1 MTHSPAVPKRV
12 ARVLAEALPFIQ
24 RFAGATFV
32 IKYGGNAM
40 VERELTRSFAR
51 DIVLL
56 KCVGMNPVVVHGG
69 GPQIGE
75 WLTRIGKK
83 SEFVGGMRVTDEETM
98 EVVEMVLGGLVNKAI
113 VSHINQAGGRAVG
126 LTGKDGN
133 LLTARKL
140 LMPAEPSGDGDGAGA
155 GTETGGKGERPGTGG
170 HRTGGHRTGDGGN
183 GDGGNGN
190 GDGNGGM
197 LDIGLVGEV
206 AEVDTTLLDHLVAG
220 DCIPVIAPDRVL
232 PRRRRLQHQLRSRG
246 RQGRGGDAGREAHPP
261 YQHPGAPRRER
272 SHGERDEPRPGGRDA
287 GRGHHLGG
295 HVAQGPVRAR
305 RGPGGVAAATIADG
319 RVEHATLLE
328 VFTEAGSGTMIR
340 PADRPRSRGSRC
352 LTSRADRE
360 HDPPIAS
367 IGKEPIVDPNTL
379 TVIAVGIAVSGLIL
393 RLGYRMDR
401 RIDRVEDRVD
411 KLSDQFGQQIGEL
424 RERMARLEGLLEGLR
439 EAVSGRSTPR

>member
-1 MTHSPAVPKRV
+1 MTHPPAVPKRV
-12 ARVLAEALPFIQ
+12 ARVLAEALPYIQ

-140 LMPAEPSGDGDGAGA
+140 LMPAEP
-155 GTETGGKGERPGTGG
+155 TGGGG
-170 HRTGGHRTGDGGN
+170 DA
-183 GDGGNGN
+183 DENGN
-190 GDGNGGM
+190 SNDNGNGGM

-220 DCIPVIAPDRVL
+220 DCIPVIAPIGFSPEGTGYNINSDLVAGKVAEAMRAAKLILLTNTPGLLDENGVTVSEMNLAEATAMRAAGTISGGML
-232 PRRRRLQHQLRSRG
+232 PKVQCAL
-246 RQGRGGDAGREAHPP
+246 DA
-261 YQHPGAPRRER
+261 
-272 SHGERDEPRPGGRDA
+272 
-287 GRGHHLGG
+287 
-295 HVAQGPVRAR
+295 VR
-305 RGPGGVAAATIADG
+305 GGVAAATIADG
-319 RVEHATLLE
+319 RVAHATLLE

-340 PADRPRSRGSRC
+340 PG
-352 LTSRADRE
+352 
-360 HDPPIAS
+360 
-367 IGKEPIVDPNTL
+367 
-379 TVIAVGIAVSGLIL
+379 
-393 RLGYRMDR
+393 
-401 RIDRVEDRVD
+401 
-411 KLSDQFGQQIGEL
+411 
-424 RERMARLEGLLEGLR
+424 
-439 EAVSGRSTPR
+439 

>member
-140 LMPAEPSGDGDGAGA
+140 LMPAEPSGGGGDAD
-155 GTETGGKGERPGTGG
+155 E
-170 HRTGGHRTGDGGN
+170 
-183 GDGGNGN
+183 NGN
-190 GDGNGGM
+190 SNDNGNGGM

-220 DCIPVIAPDRVL
+220 DCIPVIAPIGFSPDGTGYNINSDLVAGKVAEAMRAAKLILLTNTPGLLDENGATVSEMNLDEATAMRAAGTISGGML
-232 PRRRRLQHQLRSRG
+232 PKVQCAL
-246 RQGRGGDAGREAHPP
+246 DA
-261 YQHPGAPRRER
+261 
-272 SHGERDEPRPGGRDA
+272 
-287 GRGHHLGG
+287 
-295 HVAQGPVRAR
+295 VR
-305 RGPGGVAAATIADG
+305 GGVAAATIADG
-319 RVEHATLLE
+319 RVAHATLLE

-340 PADRPRSRGSRC
+340 PG
-352 LTSRADRE
+352 
-360 HDPPIAS
+360 
-367 IGKEPIVDPNTL
+367 
-379 TVIAVGIAVSGLIL
+379 
-393 RLGYRMDR
+393 
-401 RIDRVEDRVD
+401 
-411 KLSDQFGQQIGEL
+411 
-424 RERMARLEGLLEGLR
+424 
-439 EAVSGRSTPR
+439 

>member
-40 VERELTRSFAR
+40 VEQELTRSFAR

-140 LMPAEPSGDGDGAGA
+140 LMPAEPSGGGAGDGPGADGDA
-155 GTETGGKGERPGTGG
+155 
-170 HRTGGHRTGDGGN
+170 DGN
-183 GDGGNGN
+183 
-190 GDGNGGM
+190 GNGGM

-220 DCIPVIAPDRVL
+220 DCIPVIAPIGFSPEGTGYNINSDLVAGKVAEAMRAAKLILLTNTAGLLDENGATVSEMNLAEATAMRAAGTISGGML
-232 PRRRRLQHQLRSRG
+232 PKIQCAL
-246 RQGRGGDAGREAHPP
+246 DA
-261 YQHPGAPRRER
+261 
-272 SHGERDEPRPGGRDA
+272 
-287 GRGHHLGG
+287 
-295 HVAQGPVRAR
+295 VR
-305 RGPGGVAAATIADG
+305 GGVAAATIADG
-319 RVEHATLLE
+319 RVAHATLLE

-340 PADRPRSRGSRC
+340 PG
-352 LTSRADRE
+352 
-360 HDPPIAS
+360 
-367 IGKEPIVDPNTL
+367 
-379 TVIAVGIAVSGLIL
+379 
-393 RLGYRMDR
+393 
-401 RIDRVEDRVD
+401 
-411 KLSDQFGQQIGEL
+411 
-424 RERMARLEGLLEGLR
+424 
-439 EAVSGRSTPR
+439 

>member
-40 VERELTRSFAR
+40 VEREITRSFAR

-126 LTGKDGN
+126 LTGKDAN

-140 LMPAEPSGDGDGAGA
+140 LMPAEPSGGGPGDGPGADGDA
-155 GTETGGKGERPGTGG
+155 
-170 HRTGGHRTGDGGN
+170 D
-183 GDGGNGN
+183 GNGN
-190 GDGNGGM
+190 GNGNGGM

-220 DCIPVIAPDRVL
+220 DCIPVIAPIGFSPDGTGYNINSDLVAGKVAEAMRAAKLILLTNTPGLLDENGATVSEMNLDEATAMRAAGTISGGML
-232 PRRRRLQHQLRSRG
+232 PKVQCAL
-246 RQGRGGDAGREAHPP
+246 DA
-261 YQHPGAPRRER
+261 
-272 SHGERDEPRPGGRDA
+272 
-287 GRGHHLGG
+287 
-295 HVAQGPVRAR
+295 VR
-305 RGPGGVAAATIADG
+305 GGVAAATIADG
-319 RVEHATLLE
+319 RVAHATLLE

-340 PADRPRSRGSRC
+340 PG
-352 LTSRADRE
+352 
-360 HDPPIAS
+360 
-367 IGKEPIVDPNTL
+367 
-379 TVIAVGIAVSGLIL
+379 
-393 RLGYRMDR
+393 
-401 RIDRVEDRVD
+401 
-411 KLSDQFGQQIGEL
+411 
-424 RERMARLEGLLEGLR
+424 
-439 EAVSGRSTPR
+439 

>member
-32 IKYGGNAM
+32 VKYGGNAM

-140 LMPAEPSGDGDGAGA
+140 LMPAEPSGGGPDADGDA
-155 GTETGGKGERPGTGG
+155 
-170 HRTGGHRTGDGGN
+170 
-183 GDGGNGN
+183 GGNGN
-190 GDGNGGM
+190 GNGNSNGNAEM

-220 DCIPVIAPDRVL
+220 DCIPVIAPIGFSAEGTGYNINSDLVAGKVAEAMRAAKLILLTNTPGLLDENGATVSEMNLAEATAMRVAGTISGGML
-232 PRRRRLQHQLRSRG
+232 PKVQCAL
-246 RQGRGGDAGREAHPP
+246 DA
-261 YQHPGAPRRER
+261 
-272 SHGERDEPRPGGRDA
+272 
-287 GRGHHLGG
+287 
-295 HVAQGPVRAR
+295 VR
-305 RGPGGVAAATIADG
+305 GGVAAATIADG
-319 RVEHATLLE
+319 RVAHATLLE

-340 PADRPRSRGSRC
+340 PG
-352 LTSRADRE
+352 
-360 HDPPIAS
+360 
-367 IGKEPIVDPNTL
+367 
-379 TVIAVGIAVSGLIL
+379 
-393 RLGYRMDR
+393 
-401 RIDRVEDRVD
+401 
-411 KLSDQFGQQIGEL
+411 
-424 RERMARLEGLLEGLR
+424 
-439 EAVSGRSTPR
+439 

>member
-1 MTHSPAVPKRV
+1 MTQSTAVPKRV

-40 VERELTRSFAR
+40 VEQELTRSFAR

-140 LMPAEPSGDGDGAGA
+140 LMPAEPSGGGGGAGDRS
-155 GTETGGKGERPGTGG
+155 GTN
-170 HRTGGHRTGDGGN
+170 GDAGGN
-183 GDGGNGN
+183 
-190 GDGNGGM
+190 GNGGM

-220 DCIPVIAPDRVL
+220 DCIPVIAPIGFSPEGTGYNINSDLVAGKVAEAMRAAKLILLTNTAGLLDENGATVSEMNLAEATAMRAAGTISGGML
-232 PRRRRLQHQLRSRG
+232 PKVQCAL
-246 RQGRGGDAGREAHPP
+246 DA
-261 YQHPGAPRRER
+261 
-272 SHGERDEPRPGGRDA
+272 
-287 GRGHHLGG
+287 
-295 HVAQGPVRAR
+295 VR
-305 RGPGGVAAATIADG
+305 GGVAAATIADG
-319 RVEHATLLE
+319 RVAHATLLE

-340 PADRPRSRGSRC
+340 PD
-352 LTSRADRE
+352 
-360 HDPPIAS
+360 
-367 IGKEPIVDPNTL
+367 
-379 TVIAVGIAVSGLIL
+379 
-393 RLGYRMDR
+393 
-401 RIDRVEDRVD
+401 
-411 KLSDQFGQQIGEL
+411 
-424 RERMARLEGLLEGLR
+424 
-439 EAVSGRSTPR
+439 

>member
-1 MTHSPAVPKRV
+1 MTQSPPVPKRV

-40 VERELTRSFAR
+40 VEQELTRSFAR

-133 LLTARKL
+133 LLVARKL
-140 LMPAEPSGDGDGAGA
+140 LMPAEPSGDGEGTGA
-155 GTETGGKGERPGTGG
+155 GGKGERPGTGG
-170 HRTGGHRTGDGGN
+170 DRTADA
-183 GDGGNGN
+183 DGNGN
-190 GDGNGGM
+190 GNGGM

-220 DCIPVIAPDRVL
+220 DCIPVIAPIGFAPDGAGYNINSDLVAGKVAEAMRAAKLILLTNTPGLLDENGATVSEMNLAQAAAMRAAGTISGGML
-232 PRRRRLQHQLRSRG
+232 PKVQCAL
-246 RQGRGGDAGREAHPP
+246 DA
-261 YQHPGAPRRER
+261 
-272 SHGERDEPRPGGRDA
+272 
-287 GRGHHLGG
+287 
-295 HVAQGPVRAR
+295 VR
-305 RGPGGVAAATIADG
+305 GGVATATIADG

-340 PADRPRSRGSRC
+340 PG
-352 LTSRADRE
+352 
-360 HDPPIAS
+360 
-367 IGKEPIVDPNTL
+367 
-379 TVIAVGIAVSGLIL
+379 
-393 RLGYRMDR
+393 
-401 RIDRVEDRVD
+401 
-411 KLSDQFGQQIGEL
+411 
-424 RERMARLEGLLEGLR
+424 
-439 EAVSGRSTPR
+439 

>member
-24 RFAGATFV
+24 RFAGASFV

-75 WLTRIGKK
+75 WLKRIGKK

-140 LMPAEPSGDGDGAGA
+140 LMPAEPSGDG
-155 GTETGGKGERPGTGG
+155 GGSGERPG
-170 HRTGGHRTGDGGN
+170 GDGG
-183 GDGGNGN
+183 GRSVADAAP
-190 GDGNGGM
+190 DGNGEM

-220 DCIPVIAPDRVL
+220 DCIPVIAPIGFSPDGTGYNINSDLVAGKVAEAMRAAKLILLTNTPGLLDENGATVSEMNLAQASAMRAAGTISGGML
-232 PRRRRLQHQLRSRG
+232 PKVQCAL
-246 RQGRGGDAGREAHPP
+246 DA
-261 YQHPGAPRRER
+261 
-272 SHGERDEPRPGGRDA
+272 
-287 GRGHHLGG
+287 
-295 HVAQGPVRAR
+295 VR
-305 RGPGGVAAATIADG
+305 GGVAAATIADG

-340 PADRPRSRGSRC
+340 PG
-352 LTSRADRE
+352 
-360 HDPPIAS
+360 
-367 IGKEPIVDPNTL
+367 
-379 TVIAVGIAVSGLIL
+379 
-393 RLGYRMDR
+393 
-401 RIDRVEDRVD
+401 
-411 KLSDQFGQQIGEL
+411 
-424 RERMARLEGLLEGLR
+424 
-439 EAVSGRSTPR
+439 

>member
-40 VERELTRSFAR
+40 VERDLTRSFAR

-140 LMPAEPSGDGDGAGA
+140 LMPAEPSG
-155 GTETGGKGERPGTGG
+155 GG
-170 HRTGGHRTGDGGN
+170 GDGGGGA
-183 GDGGNGN
+183 GDGPGVGGDAGGNGN
-190 GDGNGGM
+190 DNGGM

-220 DCIPVIAPDRVL
+220 DCIPVIAPIGFSPEGTGYNINSDLVAGKVAEAMRAAKLILLTNTPGLLDENGATVSEMNLAEATAMRAAGTISGGML
-232 PRRRRLQHQLRSRG
+232 PKVRCAL
-246 RQGRGGDAGREAHPP
+246 DA
-261 YQHPGAPRRER
+261 
-272 SHGERDEPRPGGRDA
+272 
-287 GRGHHLGG
+287 
-295 HVAQGPVRAR
+295 VR
-305 RGPGGVAAATIADG
+305 GGVAAATIADG
-319 RVEHATLLE
+319 RVAHATLLE

-340 PADRPRSRGSRC
+340 PD
-352 LTSRADRE
+352 
-360 HDPPIAS
+360 
-367 IGKEPIVDPNTL
+367 
-379 TVIAVGIAVSGLIL
+379 
-393 RLGYRMDR
+393 
-401 RIDRVEDRVD
+401 
-411 KLSDQFGQQIGEL
+411 
-424 RERMARLEGLLEGLR
+424 
-439 EAVSGRSTPR
+439 

>member
-24 RFAGATFV
+24 RFAGAAFV

-40 VERELTRSFAR
+40 VEQELTRSFAR

-75 WLTRIGKK
+75 WLARIGKK

-140 LMPAEPSGDGDGAGA
+140 LMPAEPSGVGSGSSGGAGDGPGA
-155 GTETGGKGERPGTGG
+155 
-170 HRTGGHRTGDGGN
+170 D
-183 GDGGNGN
+183 DDADGNGN
-190 GDGNGGM
+190 GNGGM

-220 DCIPVIAPDRVL
+220 DCIPVIAPIGFSPDGTGYNINSDLVAGKVAEAMRAAKLILLTNTPGLLDENGATVSEMNLAEATAMRAAGIISGGML
-232 PRRRRLQHQLRSRG
+232 PKVQCAL
-246 RQGRGGDAGREAHPP
+246 DA
-261 YQHPGAPRRER
+261 
-272 SHGERDEPRPGGRDA
+272 
-287 GRGHHLGG
+287 
-295 HVAQGPVRAR
+295 VR
-305 RGPGGVAAATIADG
+305 GGVASATIADG
-319 RVEHATLLE
+319 RVAHATLLE

-340 PADRPRSRGSRC
+340 PG
-352 LTSRADRE
+352 
-360 HDPPIAS
+360 
-367 IGKEPIVDPNTL
+367 
-379 TVIAVGIAVSGLIL
+379 
-393 RLGYRMDR
+393 
-401 RIDRVEDRVD
+401 
-411 KLSDQFGQQIGEL
+411 
-424 RERMARLEGLLEGLR
+424 
-439 EAVSGRSTPR
+439 

>member
-1 MTHSPAVPKRV
+1 MTQSPAVPKRV

-40 VERELTRSFAR
+40 VEQDLTRSFAR

-75 WLTRIGKK
+75 WLKRIGKT

-140 LMPAEPSGDGDGAGA
+140 LMPAEPSGDGGRGD
-155 GTETGGKGERPGTGG
+155 RPGVRAGG
-170 HRTGGHRTGDGGN
+170 GDGPEADATGN
-183 GDGGNGN
+183 RE
-190 GDGNGGM
+190 M
-197 LDIGLVGEV
+197 LDLGLVGEV

-220 DCIPVIAPDRVL
+220 DCIPVIAPIGFSPD
-232 PRRRRLQHQLRSRG
+232 
-246 RQGRGGDAGREAHPP
+246 GRGYNINSDLVAGKVAEAMRAAKLILLTNTPGLLDENGDTVSEMNLAQAAAMRTSGTI
-261 YQHPGAPRRER
+261 
-272 SHGERDEPRPGGRDA
+272 SGGMLPKVRCALDA
-287 GRGHHLGG
+287 
-295 HVAQGPVRAR
+295 VR
-305 RGPGGVAAATIADG
+305 GGVAAATIADG

-340 PADRPRSRGSRC
+340 PG
-352 LTSRADRE
+352 
-360 HDPPIAS
+360 
-367 IGKEPIVDPNTL
+367 
-379 TVIAVGIAVSGLIL
+379 
-393 RLGYRMDR
+393 
-401 RIDRVEDRVD
+401 
-411 KLSDQFGQQIGEL
+411 
-424 RERMARLEGLLEGLR
+424 
-439 EAVSGRSTPR
+439 

>member
-140 LMPAEPSGDGDGAGA
+140 LMPAEPSG
-155 GTETGGKGERPGTGG
+155 EGG
-170 HRTGGHRTGDGGN
+170 GDGGGA
-183 GDGGNGN
+183 GDAPGNGN
-190 GDGNGGM
+190 GNSGM

-220 DCIPVIAPDRVL
+220 DCIPVIAPIGFSPEGTGYNINSDLVAGKVAEAMRAAKLILLTNTPGLLDENGATVSEMNLAEATAMRAAGTISGGML
-232 PRRRRLQHQLRSRG
+232 PKVQCAL
-246 RQGRGGDAGREAHPP
+246 DA
-261 YQHPGAPRRER
+261 
-272 SHGERDEPRPGGRDA
+272 
-287 GRGHHLGG
+287 
-295 HVAQGPVRAR
+295 VR
-305 RGPGGVAAATIADG
+305 GGVAAATIADG
-319 RVEHATLLE
+319 RVAHATLLE

-340 PADRPRSRGSRC
+340 PD
-352 LTSRADRE
+352 
-360 HDPPIAS
+360 
-367 IGKEPIVDPNTL
+367 
-379 TVIAVGIAVSGLIL
+379 
-393 RLGYRMDR
+393 
-401 RIDRVEDRVD
+401 
-411 KLSDQFGQQIGEL
+411 
-424 RERMARLEGLLEGLR
+424 
-439 EAVSGRSTPR
+439 

>member
-1 MTHSPAVPKRV
+1 MTQSTAVPKRV

-24 RFAGATFV
+24 RFAGAAFV

-75 WLTRIGKK
+75 WLARIGKK

-140 LMPAEPSGDGDGAGA
+140 LVPAEPSVDGGGGDRPATRAGGGDGPEAD
-155 GTETGGKGERPGTGG
+155 E
-170 HRTGGHRTGDGGN
+170 
-183 GDGGNGN
+183 NGN
-190 GDGNGGM
+190 GEM
-197 LDIGLVGEV
+197 LDLGLVGEV

-220 DCIPVIAPDRVL
+220 DCIPVIAPIGFSPD
-232 PRRRRLQHQLRSRG
+232 
-246 RQGRGGDAGREAHPP
+246 GRGYNINSDLVAGKVAEAMRAAKLILLTNTPGLLDENGATVSEMNLAQAAAMRTSGTISGGMLPKVQCALDA
-261 YQHPGAPRRER
+261 
-272 SHGERDEPRPGGRDA
+272 
-287 GRGHHLGG
+287 
-295 HVAQGPVRAR
+295 VR
-305 RGPGGVAAATIADG
+305 GGVAAATIADG
-319 RVEHATLLE
+319 RVQHATLLE

-340 PADRPRSRGSRC
+340 PG
-352 LTSRADRE
+352 
-360 HDPPIAS
+360 
-367 IGKEPIVDPNTL
+367 
-379 TVIAVGIAVSGLIL
+379 
-393 RLGYRMDR
+393 
-401 RIDRVEDRVD
+401 
-411 KLSDQFGQQIGEL
+411 
-424 RERMARLEGLLEGLR
+424 
-439 EAVSGRSTPR
+439 

>member
-24 RFAGATFV
+24 RFAGASFV

-75 WLTRIGKK
+75 WLKRIGKK

-140 LMPAEPSGDGDGAGA
+140 LMPADPSGDGGGAGD
-155 GTETGGKGERPGTGG
+155 GPD
-170 HRTGGHRTGDGGN
+170 GDV
-183 GDGGNGN
+183 DGNGN
-190 GDGNGGM
+190 GEM

-220 DCIPVIAPDRVL
+220 DCIPVIAPIGFSPD
-232 PRRRRLQHQLRSRG
+232 
-246 RQGRGGDAGREAHPP
+246 GRGYNINSDLVAGKVAEAMRAAKLILLTNTPGLLDENGATVSEMNLAQAAAMRAAGTISGGMLPKVQCALDA
-261 YQHPGAPRRER
+261 
-272 SHGERDEPRPGGRDA
+272 
-287 GRGHHLGG
+287 
-295 HVAQGPVRAR
+295 VR
-305 RGPGGVAAATIADG
+305 GGVAAATIADG

-340 PADRPRSRGSRC
+340 PD
-352 LTSRADRE
+352 
-360 HDPPIAS
+360 
-367 IGKEPIVDPNTL
+367 
-379 TVIAVGIAVSGLIL
+379 
-393 RLGYRMDR
+393 
-401 RIDRVEDRVD
+401 
-411 KLSDQFGQQIGEL
+411 
-424 RERMARLEGLLEGLR
+424 
-439 EAVSGRSTPR
+439 

>member
-140 LMPAEPSGDGDGAGA
+140 LMPAEPPGDGDGEGTGA
-155 GTETGGKGERPGTGG
+155 GGKAERPDIGSD
-170 HRTGGHRTGDGGN
+170 RTGD
-183 GDGGNGN
+183 DGN
-190 GDGNGGM
+190 GDGNDNGGM
-197 LDIGLVGEV
+197 LDLGLVGEV

-220 DCIPVIAPDRVL
+220 DCIPVIAPIGFSPDGTGYNINSDLVAGKVAEAMRAAKLILLTNTPGLLDENGATVSEMNLAQAAAMRAAGTISGGML
-232 PRRRRLQHQLRSRG
+232 PKVQCAL
-246 RQGRGGDAGREAHPP
+246 DA
-261 YQHPGAPRRER
+261 
-272 SHGERDEPRPGGRDA
+272 
-287 GRGHHLGG
+287 
-295 HVAQGPVRAR
+295 VR
-305 RGPGGVAAATIADG
+305 GGVAAATIADG

-340 PADRPRSRGSRC
+340 PG
-352 LTSRADRE
+352 
-360 HDPPIAS
+360 
-367 IGKEPIVDPNTL
+367 
-379 TVIAVGIAVSGLIL
+379 
-393 RLGYRMDR
+393 
-401 RIDRVEDRVD
+401 
-411 KLSDQFGQQIGEL
+411 
-424 RERMARLEGLLEGLR
+424 
-439 EAVSGRSTPR
+439 

>member
-12 ARVLAEALPFIQ
+12 ARVLAEALPYIQ

-140 LMPAEPSGDGDGAGA
+140 LMPAEPSGGGGDAD
-155 GTETGGKGERPGTGG
+155 E
-170 HRTGGHRTGDGGN
+170 
-183 GDGGNGN
+183 NGN
-190 GDGNGGM
+190 SNDNGNGGM

-220 DCIPVIAPDRVL
+220 DCIPVIAPIGFSPEGTGYNINSDLVAGKVAEAMRAAKLILLTNTPGLLDENGVTVSEMNLAEATAMRAAGTISGGML
-232 PRRRRLQHQLRSRG
+232 PKVQCAL
-246 RQGRGGDAGREAHPP
+246 DA
-261 YQHPGAPRRER
+261 
-272 SHGERDEPRPGGRDA
+272 
-287 GRGHHLGG
+287 
-295 HVAQGPVRAR
+295 VR
-305 RGPGGVAAATIADG
+305 GGVAAATIADG
-319 RVEHATLLE
+319 RVAHATLLE

-340 PADRPRSRGSRC
+340 PG
-352 LTSRADRE
+352 
-360 HDPPIAS
+360 
-367 IGKEPIVDPNTL
+367 
-379 TVIAVGIAVSGLIL
+379 
-393 RLGYRMDR
+393 
-401 RIDRVEDRVD
+401 
-411 KLSDQFGQQIGEL
+411 
-424 RERMARLEGLLEGLR
+424 
-439 EAVSGRSTPR
+439 

>member
-75 WLTRIGKK
+75 WLKRIGKK

-140 LMPAEPSGDGDGAGA
+140 LMPAEPSDSGGAGKGPGADA
-155 GTETGGKGERPGTGG
+155 GA
-170 HRTGGHRTGDGGN
+170 
-183 GDGGNGN
+183 NGN
-190 GDGNGGM
+190 GGT

-206 AEVDTTLLDHLVAG
+206 ARVDTTLLDHLVAG
-220 DCIPVIAPDRVL
+220 DCIPVIAPIGFSPEGTGYNINSDLVAGKVAEAMRAAKLILLTNTPGLLDESGATVSEMNLAEATAMRAAGTISGGML
-232 PRRRRLQHQLRSRG
+232 PKVQCAL
-246 RQGRGGDAGREAHPP
+246 DA
-261 YQHPGAPRRER
+261 
-272 SHGERDEPRPGGRDA
+272 
-287 GRGHHLGG
+287 
-295 HVAQGPVRAR
+295 VR
-305 RGPGGVAAATIADG
+305 GGVAAATIADG
-319 RVEHATLLE
+319 RVAHATLLE

-340 PADRPRSRGSRC
+340 PG
-352 LTSRADRE
+352 
-360 HDPPIAS
+360 
-367 IGKEPIVDPNTL
+367 
-379 TVIAVGIAVSGLIL
+379 
-393 RLGYRMDR
+393 
-401 RIDRVEDRVD
+401 
-411 KLSDQFGQQIGEL
+411 
-424 RERMARLEGLLEGLR
+424 
-439 EAVSGRSTPR
+439 

>member
-12 ARVLAEALPFIQ
+12 ARVLAEALPYIQ

-140 LMPAEPSGDGDGAGA
+140 LMPAEPSGGGGDAD
-155 GTETGGKGERPGTGG
+155 E
-170 HRTGGHRTGDGGN
+170 
-183 GDGGNGN
+183 NGN
-190 GDGNGGM
+190 SNDNGNGGM

-220 DCIPVIAPDRVL
+220 DCIPVIAPIGFSPEGTGYNINSDLVAGKVAEAMRAAKLILLTNTPGLLDENGATVSEMNLAEATTMRAAGTISGGML
-232 PRRRRLQHQLRSRG
+232 PKVQCAL
-246 RQGRGGDAGREAHPP
+246 DA
-261 YQHPGAPRRER
+261 
-272 SHGERDEPRPGGRDA
+272 
-287 GRGHHLGG
+287 
-295 HVAQGPVRAR
+295 VR
-305 RGPGGVAAATIADG
+305 GGVAAATIADG
-319 RVEHATLLE
+319 RVAHATLLE

-340 PADRPRSRGSRC
+340 PD
-352 LTSRADRE
+352 
-360 HDPPIAS
+360 
-367 IGKEPIVDPNTL
+367 
-379 TVIAVGIAVSGLIL
+379 
-393 RLGYRMDR
+393 
-401 RIDRVEDRVD
+401 
-411 KLSDQFGQQIGEL
+411 
-424 RERMARLEGLLEGLR
+424 
-439 EAVSGRSTPR
+439 

>member
-1 MTHSPAVPKRV
+1 MTHPPAVPKRV
-12 ARVLAEALPFIQ
+12 ARVLAEALPYIQ

-140 LMPAEPSGDGDGAGA
+140 LMPAEP
-155 GTETGGKGERPGTGG
+155 TGGGG
-170 HRTGGHRTGDGGN
+170 DA
-183 GDGGNGN
+183 DENGN
-190 GDGNGGM
+190 SNDNGNGGM

-220 DCIPVIAPDRVL
+220 DCIPVIAPIGFSPEGTGYNINSDLVAGKVAEAMRAAKLILLTNTPGLLDENGATVSEMNLAEATAMRAAGTISGGML
-232 PRRRRLQHQLRSRG
+232 PKVQCAL
-246 RQGRGGDAGREAHPP
+246 DA
-261 YQHPGAPRRER
+261 
-272 SHGERDEPRPGGRDA
+272 
-287 GRGHHLGG
+287 
-295 HVAQGPVRAR
+295 VR
-305 RGPGGVAAATIADG
+305 GGVAAATIADG

-328 VFTEAGSGTMIR
+328 VFTEAGFGTMIR
-340 PADRPRSRGSRC
+340 PG
-352 LTSRADRE
+352 
-360 HDPPIAS
+360 
-367 IGKEPIVDPNTL
+367 
-379 TVIAVGIAVSGLIL
+379 
-393 RLGYRMDR
+393 
-401 RIDRVEDRVD
+401 
-411 KLSDQFGQQIGEL
+411 
-424 RERMARLEGLLEGLR
+424 
-439 EAVSGRSTPR
+439 

>member
-1 MTHSPAVPKRV
+1 MTNSPAVPKRV
-12 ARVLAEALPFIQ
+12 ARVLAEALPYIQ

-140 LMPAEPSGDGDGAGA
+140 LMPAEPSGGGGDAD
-155 GTETGGKGERPGTGG
+155 E
-170 HRTGGHRTGDGGN
+170 
-183 GDGGNGN
+183 NGN
-190 GDGNGGM
+190 SNDNGNGGM

-220 DCIPVIAPDRVL
+220 DCIPVIAPIGFSPEGSGYNINSDLVAGKVAEAMRAAKLILLTNTPGLLDENGATVSEMNLAEATAMRAAGTISGGML
-232 PRRRRLQHQLRSRG
+232 PKVQCAL
-246 RQGRGGDAGREAHPP
+246 DA
-261 YQHPGAPRRER
+261 
-272 SHGERDEPRPGGRDA
+272 
-287 GRGHHLGG
+287 
-295 HVAQGPVRAR
+295 VR
-305 RGPGGVAAATIADG
+305 GGVAAATIADG
-319 RVEHATLLE
+319 RVAHATLLE

-340 PADRPRSRGSRC
+340 PG
-352 LTSRADRE
+352 
-360 HDPPIAS
+360 
-367 IGKEPIVDPNTL
+367 
-379 TVIAVGIAVSGLIL
+379 
-393 RLGYRMDR
+393 
-401 RIDRVEDRVD
+401 
-411 KLSDQFGQQIGEL
+411 
-424 RERMARLEGLLEGLR
+424 
-439 EAVSGRSTPR
+439 

>member
-140 LMPAEPSGDGDGAGA
+140 LMPADPSGDGDGAGA

-170 HRTGGHRTGDGGN
+170 HRTGDGGN
-183 GDGGNGN
+183 GDGGNSN

-220 DCIPVIAPDRVL
+220 DCIPVIAPIGFSPDGTGYNINSDLVAGKVAEAMRAAKLILLTNTPGLLDENGATVSEMNLAQAAAMRAAGTISGGML
-232 PRRRRLQHQLRSRG
+232 PKVQCAL
-246 RQGRGGDAGREAHPP
+246 DA
-261 YQHPGAPRRER
+261 
-272 SHGERDEPRPGGRDA
+272 
-287 GRGHHLGG
+287 
-295 HVAQGPVRAR
+295 VR
-305 RGPGGVAAATIADG
+305 GGVAAATIADG

-340 PADRPRSRGSRC
+340 PG
-352 LTSRADRE
+352 
-360 HDPPIAS
+360 
-367 IGKEPIVDPNTL
+367 
-379 TVIAVGIAVSGLIL
+379 
-393 RLGYRMDR
+393 
-401 RIDRVEDRVD
+401 
-411 KLSDQFGQQIGEL
+411 
-424 RERMARLEGLLEGLR
+424 
-439 EAVSGRSTPR
+439 

>member
-1 MTHSPAVPKRV
+1 MAGHLGEGASTHHGNQTGNSKNMTQSTAVPKRV

-40 VERELTRSFAR
+40 VEQELTRSFAR

-140 LMPAEPSGDGDGAGA
+140 LMPAEPSGAGGGGGAGD
-155 GTETGGKGERPGTGG
+155 RSGTGG
-170 HRTGGHRTGDGGN
+170 DA
-183 GDGGNGN
+183 GGNGN
-190 GDGNGGM
+190 GNGRM

-220 DCIPVIAPDRVL
+220 DCIPVIAPIGFSPEGTGYNINSDLVAGKVAEAMRAAKLILLTNTAGLLDENGATVSEMNLAEATAMRAAGTISGGML
-232 PRRRRLQHQLRSRG
+232 PKVQCAL
-246 RQGRGGDAGREAHPP
+246 DA
-261 YQHPGAPRRER
+261 
-272 SHGERDEPRPGGRDA
+272 
-287 GRGHHLGG
+287 
-295 HVAQGPVRAR
+295 VR
-305 RGPGGVAAATIADG
+305 GGVAAATIADG
-319 RVEHATLLE
+319 RVAHATLLE

-340 PADRPRSRGSRC
+340 PG
-352 LTSRADRE
+352 
-360 HDPPIAS
+360 
-367 IGKEPIVDPNTL
+367 
-379 TVIAVGIAVSGLIL
+379 
-393 RLGYRMDR
+393 
-401 RIDRVEDRVD
+401 
-411 KLSDQFGQQIGEL
+411 
-424 RERMARLEGLLEGLR
+424 
-439 EAVSGRSTPR
+439 